1 MSYIFGMGIV
11 CQARSQISDLRDIR
25 FRSMI
30 FSIEENGRQ
39 FKVQTEDLSRMS
51 GYFAHLNIFHI
62 WLQMSRVFSHLQST
76 DARLPVREVC
86 WTEEEDSSFQLFQ
99 FQSLWL
105 IVGFSRFSSLAWW
118 RLGFSSELEAF
129 AWSDHGLEGFG
140 FPWGGGASWQAGLR
154 GDHPRASRNLKLFW
168 LSNDPF
174 VLEKPWWELAG
185 WMDGWREDQPFK

>member
-30 FSIEENGRQ
+30 FSIEENGCQ

-76 DARLPVREVC
+76 DARLPGREVC
-86 WTEEEDSSFQLFQ
+86 WTEEEESYFQ

-105 IVGFSRFSSLAWW
+105 IVGFSRLSSLAWW

-129 AWSDHGLEGFG
+129 AWPDHGLEGFG
-140 FPWGGGASWQAGLR
+140 LPWGGG
-154 GDHPRASRNLKLFW
+154 ASRNLKLFR